1 MSKDIKEQ
9 IEFDKKCGS
18 VVEFIINEQFKKE
31 IYEQNKSTMKE
42 LTPRCREFVELCYK
56 NRERFLAELERG
68 KYPRELEKY
77 IN

>member
-1 MSKDIKEQ
+1 
-9 IEFDKKCGS
+9 
-18 VVEFIINEQFKKE
+18 
-31 IYEQNKSTMKE
+31 MKE